1 MRFARLFGSTQR
13 EIPADA
19 ELASHQL
26 SLRAGLVRQL
36 AAGIYSYL
44 PLGWRVLHK
53 IEQIL
58 REEMDAI
65 DGQEIK
71 MPVVQPAELWK
82 ASGRYDAP
90 APGPALVRFLDRGDH
105 DMVLA
110 MTHEEVVTN
119 LASQAI
125 RSYRQLPL
133 MVYQIQTKFRDE
145 PRSRGGLIRVR
156 EFTMKDGYSFHAS
169 NESLDAYYPKVYQAY
184 KRVFARCGV
193 EALPVEADTGMMGGA
208 ASHEFM
214 VVSEA
219 GEDTLILCPNCRYAA
234 NAETANLAKPDGTRG
249 EPLPLEIVPTPNTK
263 TIAALA
269 ELLRIPPAQTLK
281 AVFYATP
288 DNDVVFAMIRGD
300 LDVNEVKL
308 ANLVGVA
315 ELRPATDQEIRNVGA
330 VPGYASPIG
339 LDGVQVIAD
348 DSITSGTNMATG
360 ANREGYHWI
369 NANYPRDFAVSKI
382 GDIALA
388 REGDRCPHC
397 GGTLKSVRGIEA
409 GHVFKLGTKYSKA
422 MGATFQDQD
431 GIAKPLVMGCYGIGT
446 GRLMSCI
453 IEQHHDDYGII
464 WPVSVAPFQLHVVSI
479 GTNKPAVVE
488 AADELY
494 QCMSDVGYEVLYD
507 DRDESAGVKFND
519 ADLIGVPVRL
529 TVSAKTIAQRSVEIK
544 ARWEQK
550 RRTVPRE
557 ELEEAIEAL
566 LAKGPSVAPVDDTLA

>member
-1 MRFARLFGSTQR
+1 
-13 EIPADA
+13 
-19 ELASHQL
+19 
-26 SLRAGLVRQL
+26 
-36 AAGIYSYL
+36 
-44 PLGWRVLHK
+44 
-53 IEQIL
+53 
-58 REEMDAI
+58 
-65 DGQEIK
+65 
-71 MPVVQPAELWK
+71 
-82 ASGRYDAP
+82 
-90 APGPALVRFLDRGDH
+90 
-105 DMVLA
+105 
-110 MTHEEVVTN
+110 
-119 LASQAI
+119 
-125 RSYRQLPL
+125 

-156 EFTMKDGYSFHAS
+156 EFTMKDGYSFHATDA
-169 NESLDAYYPKVYQAY
+169 SLDAYYPKVYDAY

-219 GEDTLILCPNCRYAA
+219 GEDTLILCPECRYAA
-234 NAETANLAKPDGTRG
+234 NAETADLAKPDGAKG
-249 EPLPLEIVPTPNTK
+249 EPLPLEMVPTPNTR

-269 ELLRIPPAQTLK
+269 DLLDISPAQTFK

-288 DNDVVFAMIRGD
+288 DGGLVFAIIRGD

-308 ANLVGVA
+308 ANLIGA
-315 ELRPATDQEIRNVGA
+315 SELRPATDEEIRNVGA

-339 LDGVQVIAD
+339 LDGIQVIAD
-348 DSITSGTNMATG
+348 DSITSGTNMVTG
-360 ANREGYHWI
+360 ANKEGYHWI
-369 NANYPRDFAVSKI
+369 NANYPRDFAVSQI

-397 GGTLKSVRGIEA
+397 GGTLQSVRGIEA

-431 GIAKPLVMGCYGIGT
+431 GAAKPLVMGCYGIGT

-464 WPVSVAPFQLHVVSI
+464 WPVSVAPFQLHIVSI
-479 GTNKPAVVE
+479 GTNKPAVVK

-494 QCMSDVGYEVLYD
+494 ERMSDAGYEVLYD

-529 TVSAKTIAQRSVEIK
+529 TVSTKTISQESIEVK
-544 ARWEQK
+544 ARWEKQ
-550 RRTVPRE
+550 RRMVSHE
-557 ELEEAIEAL
+557 ELENAIDAL
-566 LAKGPSVAPVDDTLA
+566 LADDPSALPLDDTLA

>member
-1 MRFARLFGSTQR
+1 MRFAALFGCTQR

-44 PLGWRVLHK
+44 PLGWRVLRK

-65 DGQEIK
+65 GGQEIK

-90 APGPALVRFLDRGDH
+90 APGAALVRFQDRGEH
-105 DMVLA
+105 EMVLA
-110 MTHEEVVTN
+110 MTHEEAVTN
-119 LASQAI
+119 LASQEI

-169 NESLDAYYPKVYQAY
+169 NESLDEYYPKVYEAY

-193 EALPVEADTGMMGGA
+193 KALPVEADTGMMGGG

-214 VVSEA
+214 VISDA
-219 GEDTLILCPNCRYAA
+219 GEDTLIVCPKCHYAA
-234 NAETANLAKPDGTRG
+234 NVETAKLAKPDGIEG
-249 EPLPLEIVPTPNTK
+249 EPLPLEMIPTPNTT

-269 ELLRIPPAQTLK
+269 ASLDASPAQTLK

-288 DNDVVFAMIRGD
+288 QDELVFAMIRGD
-300 LDVNEVKL
+300 LDVNEAKL
-308 ANLVGVA
+308 ANLVGAA
-315 ELRPATDQEIRNVGA
+315 ELRPATDEEIRSVGA

-339 LDGVQVIAD
+339 LDGVRVIAD
-348 DSITSGTNMATG
+348 DSITSGTNMITG
-360 ANREGYHWI
+360 ANKEGYHWI
-369 NANYPRDFAVSKI
+369 NANYPRDFAVSQI
-382 GDIALA
+382 ADIALA

-397 GGTLKSVRGIEA
+397 SAVLQSMRGIEA
-409 GHVFKLGTKYSKA
+409 GHIFKLGTKYSEA

-431 GIAKPLVMGCYGIGT
+431 GVAKPLVMGCYGIGT

-464 WPVSVAPFQLHVVSI
+464 WPVSVAPFQLHIVSI

-488 AADELY
+488 AADQLY
-494 QCMSDVGYEVLYD
+494 YSMRDAGYDVLYD

-519 ADLIGVPVRL
+519 ADLIGIPVRL
-529 TVSAKTIAQRSVEIK
+529 TISPKTIAQNSIEIK
-544 ARWEQK
+544 ARWDRQ
-550 RRTVPRE
+550 RRMVPCE
-557 ELEEAIEAL
+557 GVNEAIDAL
-566 LAKGPSVAPVDDTLA
+566 LAEDSPAVSK